1 MTKTVVMTRAD
12 QETFAKAKDAARGS
26 DLDLMHAPWDD
37 NTLELVQSNRF
48 DSIVIGFP
56 GPITAL
62 RRFVKC
68 VRAPG
73 SASQRSGVVLLSDPQ
88 YFEAAQTFVGVGV
101 GINRA
106 ITTEQIADRFVP
118 TIHELSTVAPR
129 VSVRAPTRIT
139 LHLEQRPL
147 HTFCQTENVS
157 QTGMLLRG
165 FGHYPPGTTI
175 DFEINIPGYSDPIRG
190 RATIARTTNLSHE
203 RMEGVGARF
212 EEFFATDRARLT
224 DYLNQHLH

>member
-1 MTKTVVMTRAD
+1 MTKMVVLTRTD

-26 DLDLMHAPWDD
+26 DLDLTHAPWDD
-37 NTLELVQSNRF
+37 NTLELVQSSQF
-48 DSIVIGFP
+48 DSIIIGFP

-68 VRAPG
+68 IRAPG
-73 SASQRSGVVLLSDPQ
+73 SASQRSGVVLLSDPE
-88 YFEAAQTFVGVGV
+88 YIDAAQTFVGVGV

-106 ITTEQIADRFVP
+106 ITTEQINDRLVP
-118 TIHELSTVAPR
+118 TINELSSVAPR
-129 VSVRAPTRIT
+129 VDVRAPTRVI

-157 QTGMLLRG
+157 ETGMLLRG
-165 FGHYPPGTTI
+165 FGHYPPGTMI
-175 DFEINIPGYSDPIRG
+175 DFEINIPGQCDPIRG
-190 RATIARTTNLSHE
+190 TATIARTTNVTLE

-212 EEFFATDRARLT
+212 QSFMGQDGYRLT
-224 DYLNQHLH
+224 EYLNDHLH